1 MAGALAGVKVLDLSR
16 VLAGPYC
23 TMILSDLGAE
33 VVKVEAPGGSDDT
46 RAWGPPYRG
55 GESAY
60 YMSANRNKKAITVN
74 LKDEQ
79 GKEIIKKLIKQ
90 SDIVI
95 ENFKSGTMER
105 LGLGYEELKAV
116 NPKIIHC
123 SITGFGKN
131 GPYKDLPGYDYIIQA
146 MGGLMSI
153 TGSQESGPI
162 KVGVAIADVLT
173 GLYATIGILAAVNE
187 RNQSGLGQSID
198 ISLFDSQVSALV
210 NVASNY
216 LVSGQIPQLLGNLHP
231 NIVPYQ
237 TFPTADKQMVIA
249 VGNDRQFS
257 KLTQVI
263 GQPELAGDERFSTN
277 PKRLEN
283 KAELIQIISDK
294 LKKRTSGEWLTILN
308 ESGIPAGPINNLEE
322 LFQDEQIAAR
332 NMMQVVEHPTAG
344 QISLVGSPLKLSRT
358 PAEVRSH
365 PPLAGEHTEVILKE
379 LGYSEAEVN
388 QLKNSQVI

>member
-1 MAGALAGVKVLDLSR
+1 MAGALAGLKVLDLSR

-79 GKEIIKKLIKQ
+79 GKEIIKKLIKK

-105 LGLGYEELKAV
+105 LGLGYEQLKAV

-123 SITGFGKN
+123 SITGFGKS

-153 TGSQESGPI
+153 TGSQESGPM

-173 GLYATIGILAAVNE
+173 GLYATVGILAAVNE
-187 RNQSGLGQSID
+187 RNESGLGQSID
-198 ISLFDSQVSALV
+198 ISLFDSQVSSLV

-283 KAELIQIISDK
+283 KEELIEIISDK
-294 LKKRTSGEWLTILN
+294 LKKRTSGEWLTLLN

-332 NMMQVVEHPTAG
+332 NMVQVVEHPTAG
-344 QISLVGSPLKLSRT
+344 KISLVGSPLKLSRT

-388 QLKNSQVI
+388 QLKSSEVI